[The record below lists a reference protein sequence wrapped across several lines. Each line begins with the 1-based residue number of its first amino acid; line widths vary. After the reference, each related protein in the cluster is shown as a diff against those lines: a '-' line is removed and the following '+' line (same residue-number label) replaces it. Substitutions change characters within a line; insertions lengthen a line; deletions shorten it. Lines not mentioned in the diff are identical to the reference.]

1 MTTISTPP
9 VLVDRRI
16 LLASNSPRRRQL
28 LAMIVP
34 EFSVPA
40 PVEVDE
46 IYSHDIG
53 ASEVPAFLSRL
64 KAEPYKPMLAGTTDV
79 LITADTVVIVDGRIY
94 GKPHS
99 EAEAKAMLAT
109 LSGRSH
115 KVVTGVTITDCDQQY
130 TFSETTEVR
139 FYPLSAA
146 EIADYVSIYRPYDK
160 AGAYGIQEYI
170 GAIGIR
176 GVVGCFYNV
185 MGLPVG
191 ALYHAL
197 KRLYCKTI

>member
-1 MTTISTPP
+1 MNTAPTPP
-9 VLVDRRI
+9 VLIDRRI

-28 LAMIVP
+28 LSMIVP
-34 EFSVPA
+34 DFIVPE
-40 PVEVDE
+40 PIEVDE
-46 IYSHDIG
+46 VYPHDLD

-64 KAEPYKPMLAGTTDV
+64 KAAPYKAILANTTDV
-79 LITADTVVIVDGRIY
+79 LITADTVVIVDGSIF

-99 EAEAKAMLAT
+99 EDEARAMLAT
-109 LSGRSH
+109 LSGRNH
-115 KVVTGVTITDCDQQY
+115 KVVTGVTITDSDQQY
-130 TFSETTEVR
+130 TFSETTEVC
-139 FYPLSAA
+139 FYPLSDK
-146 EIADYVSIYRPYDK
+146 EIADYVTIYRPYDK

-197 KRLYCKTI
+197 KRLYC